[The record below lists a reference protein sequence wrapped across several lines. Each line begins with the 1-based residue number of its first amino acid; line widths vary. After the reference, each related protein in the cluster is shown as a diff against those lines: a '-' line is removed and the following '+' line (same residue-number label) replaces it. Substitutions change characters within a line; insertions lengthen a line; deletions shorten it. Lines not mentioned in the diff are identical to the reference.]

1 MSGPSSNLPSDL
13 SSSVQTRSAPAH
25 DDEVVSRRQPASSA
39 AAAAELTSAKVKLRG
54 HLRQFSDFPVPGIE
68 FVDIMPLF
76 ASPDAHAT
84 LVAALEMQ
92 IAQTFKNDMPDVI
105 VGLDARGFLF
115 GPGLALRLGIGFAAV
130 RKQGKL
136 PGPCVTA
143 EYIKEYGKDMFQM
156 QQDAIKEGQKVLI
169 VDDIIATGTFSHCA
183 GVGVLTREQYLLTWG
198 GGFFLTVFRWLGKGG
213 CRSCRPAQ
221 GPSHGIY
228 VHS

>member
-1 MSGPSSNLPSDL
+1 MSGPSSNLLSSDL

-25 DDEVVSRRQPASSA
+25 DDEAVSKRQPASSA
-39 AAAAELTSAKVKLRG
+39 ATAAELTSAKVKLRG

-76 ASPDAHAT
+76 ANPDAHAT

-92 IAQTFKNDMPDVI
+92 IAQTFKNDIPDII

-169 VDDIIATGTFSHCA
+169 VDDIIATGGSAKAAADLVAQLKGQVMGYMFILEISGLNGRDKLGSKPT
-183 GVGVLTREQYLLTWG
+183 TILLDE
-198 GGFFLTVFRWLGKGG
+198 F
-213 CRSCRPAQ
+213 P
-221 GPSHGIY
+221 
-228 VHS
+228 